1 MMGAEPLKVLWL
13 SNSNDN
19 SPASEVKGLRR
30 PEHMMAML
38 REATGRDFELVMK
51 LTWPSAGFAPAV
63 ERWIEHEAPDI
74 VWLNVATFPFAYES
88 VPRRLERWFGR
99 FGKPIRKGSA
109 AAAAT
114 PWLAYNPLFRGARR
128 LAQLTIGGDT
138 ALSPQQ
144 VVTNVSAGARVVAH
158 KEDRVLVIEGPRGRQ
173 DMYPSRRAARRAE
186 AKRLW
191 VHRELRAL
199 ATELHCGYCG
209 SDKPLTETMGA
220 PTYQRDQFHS
230 DAASHERSARTDFE
244 VLLEAVSPLV
254 KNSPSD
260 SNRAKL

>member
-1 MMGAEPLKVLWL
+1 MMGAKPIKVLWL

-19 SPASEVKGLRR
+19 STAGEVRGLRR
-30 PEHMMAML
+30 PERMMAML
-38 REATGRDFELVMK
+38 SEATGRDFELVMK
-51 LTWPSAGFAPAV
+51 LTWPSAGFPPAV
-63 ERWIEHEAPDI
+63 ERWMEREAPDI

-99 FGKPIRKGSA
+99 FGRPIRKASA

-128 LAQLTIGGDT
+128 LAQMTIGGDA

-144 VVTNVSAGARVVAH
+144 VVANVSAGARVVAR
-158 KEDRVLVIEGPRGRQ
+158 KEDRVLVIEGPRGRH

-199 ATELHCGYCG
+199 AEDLHCGYCG
-209 SDKPLTETMGA
+209 SDQPLTETMGE
-220 PTYQRDQFHS
+220 PTFQRDRFHS
-230 DAASHERSARTDFE
+230 DAPSHELSARVDFE

-254 KNSPSD
+254 KDSPSD
-260 SNRAKL
+260 SIRAKL